1 MTDTAIPASIFR
13 AYDIRGIV
21 GRTLTADIARL
32 IGLGIGAEA
41 AARGEQEIVVGRDGR
56 DSSPELSGALIAGLR
71 SSGRDVVDI
80 GIVPTPLLY
89 FATHWLP
96 ADSGVMVT
104 GSHNG
109 PEYNGMKLIIAGK
122 TLYGEDLQAIY
133 RRIVAGDFP
142 RGRGKLSSSDVKN
155 DYVTRVAGD
164 ISTAARGAALKIIID
179 CGNGVAG
186 VIAPQLFRALGH
198 RVEEMYCEVDGAFP
212 NHHPDPSQP
221 ENLEALIARVTT
233 RGADIGLA
241 FDGDGDR
248 LGVVDSAGHIIWPDR
263 QLMVL
268 AKDVLS
274 RNRGAAIIYDV
285 KCSRYLKTV
294 IEANGGL
301 PLMWKTGHSLI
312 KSKMEEM
319 QAPLAGE
326 LSGHIFF
333 KERWYGFDDAI
344 YAGARLLEILV
355 RSGRSSKE
363 LFAGMPEGVST
374 PELRVR
380 LPEASHQTFM
390 EKLRDSADFPD
401 AQIIHT
407 DGVRVEFRDGWG
419 LVRASNTSPVL
430 TLRFEADDKP
440 ALERIQEKFRRLLQ
454 AAADTEL
461 KLPFYT

>member
-1 MTDTAIPASIFR
+1 MTHSVVPSSIFR

-122 TLYGEDLQAIY
+122 TLHGEDLQAIY
-133 RRIVAGDFP
+133 RRIVAGDFT
-142 RGRGKLSSSDVKN
+142 RGRGKLSSSDVKG
-155 DYVTRVAGD
+155 DYVARVAGD
-164 ISTAARGAALKIIID
+164 IPTAAHGTALNIIID

-198 RVEEMYCEVDGAFP
+198 HVEEMYCEVDGAFP

-221 ENLEALIARVTT
+221 ENLEALITRVKTQK
-233 RGADIGLA
+233 ADIGLA

-268 AKDVLS
+268 AKDVLT

-294 IEANGGL
+294 VEANGGV

-333 KERWYGFDDAI
+333 GERWYGFDDAI

-355 RSGRSSKE
+355 RSGRSSE
-363 LFAGMPEGVST
+363 ALFADMPEGVST
-374 PELRVR
+374 PELRVE
-380 LPEASHQTFM
+380 LPETSHQTCM
-390 EKLRDSADFPD
+390 QRLRDSADFPG
-401 AQIIHT
+401 AQIIDT
-407 DGVRVEFRDGWG
+407 DGVRVEFHDGWG

-430 TLRFEADDKP
+430 TLRFEADNK
-440 ALERIQEKFRRLLQ
+440 ATLETIQQRFRGWLQ
-454 AAADTEL
+454 AAADAAL
-461 KLPFYT
+461 PLPF

>member
-1 MTDTAIPASIFR
+1 MADPAVPASIFR
-13 AYDIRGIV
+13 AYDIRGV
-21 GRTLTADIARL
+21 AGRTLTADIARQ
-32 IGLGIGAEA
+32 IGFGIGAEV
-41 AARGEQEIVVGRDGR
+41 AARGGQEIVVGRDGR
-56 DSSPELSGALIAGLR
+56 DSSPELAGALIAGLR
-71 SSGRDVVDI
+71 GSGRDVVDV

-89 FATHWLP
+89 FAAHSLP
-96 ADSGVMVT
+96 ADGGVMVT

-109 PEYNGMKLIIAGK
+109 PEYNGMKLIVAGK
-122 TLYGEDLQAIY
+122 TLHGEDLQTIY
-133 RRIVAGDFP
+133 RRILADDFT
-142 RGRGKLSSSDVKN
+142 RGRGGLSAADVKD
-155 DYVTRVAGD
+155 DYISRVTGDTSPVAD
-164 ISTAARGAALKIIID
+164 GAALNMIID

-186 VIAPQLFRALGH
+186 VVAPQLFRSLGH
-198 RVEEMYCEVDGAFP
+198 RVEEMYCEMDGAFP

-221 ENLEALIARVTT
+221 ENMEALVARVKA

-263 QLMVL
+263 QLMLL
-268 AKDVLS
+268 AQDVLT
-274 RNRGAAIIYDV
+274 RNKGAAVIYDV

-294 IEANGGL
+294 IESGGGV

-355 RSGRSSKE
+355 RSGRSSE
-363 LFAGMPEGVST
+363 ALFADMPEGVST
-374 PELRVR
+374 PELRVE
-380 LPEASHQTFM
+380 LPEASHQSFM
-390 EKLRDSADFPD
+390 EKLGGHADFPN
-401 AQIIHT
+401 AQVIDT
-407 DGVRVEFRDGWG
+407 DGLRVEFRDGWG

-430 TLRFEADDKP
+430 TLRFEADNRA
-440 ALERIQEKFRRLLQ
+440 ALERIQGTFKRLLQ
-454 AAADTEL
+454 AAADVEL
-461 KLPFYT
+461 KLPF

>member
-1 MTDTAIPASIFR
+1 MTDTTIPASIFR

-21 GRTLTADIARL
+21 GRTLTAEIARL

-56 DSSPELSGALIAGLR
+56 DSSPALSGALIAGLR

-122 TLYGEDLQAIY
+122 TLHGEDLQAIY
-133 RRIVAGDFP
+133 RCIVAGDFT

-155 DYVTRVAGD
+155 DYVARVAGD

-198 RVEEMYCEVDGAFP
+198 QVEEMYCEVDGAFP

-233 RGADIGLA
+233 QGADIGLA

-274 RNRGAAIIYDV
+274 RNRGAGIIYDV

-294 IEANGGL
+294 IEANGGV

-333 KERWYGFDDAI
+333 GERWYGFDDAM

-430 TLRFEADDKP
+430 TLRFEADNKP

>member
-1 MTDTAIPASIFR
+1 MTGATIPASIFR

-32 IGLGIGAEA
+32 IGLGIGTEA
-41 AARGEQEIVVGRDGR
+41 AARGELEIVVGRDGR
-56 DSSPELSGALIAGLR
+56 DSSPELTSALIAGLR
-71 SSGRDVVDI
+71 SSGCDVVDI

-133 RRIVAGDFP
+133 RRIVACDFT
-142 RGRGKLSSSDVKN
+142 RGRGELSSSDVKN
-155 DYVTRVAGD
+155 DYVARVAGD
-164 ISTAARGAALKIIID
+164 ISTVAQGAALKIIID

-198 RVEEMYCEVDGAFP
+198 QVEEMYCEVDGAFP

-221 ENLEALIARVTT
+221 ENLEALIARVKTQ
-233 RGADIGLA
+233 GADIGLA

-274 RNRGAAIIYDV
+274 RNRGAGIIYDV

-294 IEANGGL
+294 VEANGGI

-355 RSGRSSKE
+355 RSGRSSE
-363 LFAGMPEGVST
+363 ALFADMPEGVST
-374 PELRVR
+374 PELRVE

-401 AQIIHT
+401 AQVIDT

-430 TLRFEADDKP
+430 TLRFEADSQA

-454 AAADTEL
+454 ATASTEL
-461 KLPFYT
+461 ELPFYT

>member
-1 MTDTAIPASIFR
+1 
-13 AYDIRGIV
+13 
-21 GRTLTADIARL
+21 
-32 IGLGIGAEA
+32 
-41 AARGEQEIVVGRDGR
+41 
-56 DSSPELSGALIAGLR
+56 
-71 SSGRDVVDI
+71 
-80 GIVPTPLLY
+80 
-89 FATHWLP
+89 
-96 ADSGVMVT
+96 MVT

-122 TLYGEDLQAIY
+122 TLHGEDLQAIY
-133 RRIVAGDFP
+133 RRIVAGDFT

-155 DYVTRVAGD
+155 DYVARVAGD

-198 RVEEMYCEVDGAFP
+198 QVEEMYCEVDGAFP

-221 ENLEALIARVTT
+221 ENLEALITRVTT
-233 RGADIGLA
+233 QGVDIGLA

-274 RNRGAAIIYDV
+274 RNRGAGIIYDV

-294 IEANGGL
+294 IEANGGV

-355 RSGRSSKE
+355 RSGRSSE
-363 LFAGMPEGVST
+363 ALFADMPEGVST
-374 PELRVR
+374 PELRVE
-380 LPEASHQTFM
+380 LPEASHQTCM
-390 EKLRDSADFPD
+390 QRLRDSADFPG
-401 AQIIHT
+401 AEIIDT
-407 DGVRVEFRDGWG
+407 DGVRVEFPDGWG

-430 TLRFEADDKP
+430 TLRFEADNRA
-440 ALERIQEKFRRLLQ
+440 ALETVQQRFRGWLQ
-454 AAADTEL
+454 AAADAAMP
-461 KLPFYT
+461 LPF

>member
-56 DSSPELSGALIAGLR
+56 DSSPDLSNALIAGLR

-80 GIVPTPLLY
+80 GVVPTPLLY

-122 TLYGEDLQAIY
+122 TLHGEDLQAIY
-133 RRIVAGDFP
+133 RRIVAGDFT

-155 DYVTRVAGD
+155 DYVARVAGD

-198 RVEEMYCEVDGAFP
+198 QVEEMYCEVDGAFP

-221 ENLEALIARVTT
+221 ENLEALIARVTIQ
-233 RGADIGLA
+233 GADIGLA

-274 RNRGAAIIYDV
+274 RNRGAGIIYDV

-294 IEANGGL
+294 IEANGGV

-355 RSGRSSKE
+355 RSGRSSE
-363 LFAGMPEGVST
+363 ALFADMPEGVST
-374 PELRVR
+374 PELRVE
-380 LPEASHQTFM
+380 LPEASHQTCM
-390 EKLRDSADFPD
+390 QRLRDSADFPG
-401 AQIIHT
+401 AEIIDT
-407 DGVRVEFRDGWG
+407 DGVRVEFPDGWG

-430 TLRFEADDKP
+430 TLRFEADNRA

-454 AAADTEL
+454 SAADTEL